1 MHELFLHYSL
11 IKNVLR
17 VQSNFGTLGL
27 ILFGGLLRSAVCDPH
42 FGAARVPWIF
52 RGATS
57 GEGKLAGSRTPP
69 LQQLRCSQ
77 SHDGASSHGCL

>member
-42 FGAARVPWIF
+42 FGGCKGSVDI
-52 RGATS
+52 S
-57 GEGKLAGSRTPP
+57 GGYLWG
-69 LQQLRCSQ
+69 
-77 SHDGASSHGCL
+77 G